1 MCSYYLCYC
10 CIHSNSNNRYCENC
24 EKGNKFKGLETKKEK
39 THIEK
44 VIYNPPATIVFW
56 SDDDKTIVKCS
67 KNDTFDPEKGLAMA
81 ICKKSCSENNY
92 YKEIKK
98 WANTYERNL
107 TV

>member
-1 MCSYYLCYC
+1 MSSYYMCYFC
-10 CIHSNSNNRYCENC
+10 ANLNSKNRYCKNC
-24 EKGNKFKGLETKKEK
+24 RGGNNFKGVEFKKEK
-39 THIEK
+39 VSIEK

-56 SDDDKTIVKCS
+56 SDNDKTIVKCS

-81 ICKKSCSENNY
+81 ICKKSCSKNNY

-98 WANTYERNL
+98 WANTYGRNL